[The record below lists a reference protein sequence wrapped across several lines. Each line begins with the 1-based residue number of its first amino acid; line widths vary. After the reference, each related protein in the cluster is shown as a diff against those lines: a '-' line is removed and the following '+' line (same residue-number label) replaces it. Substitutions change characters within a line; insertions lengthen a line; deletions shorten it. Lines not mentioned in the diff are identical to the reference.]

1 MSLKFFLLGWSGS
14 GEGSSRLLSGAYKPC
29 CQYYG
34 SRRVDRRG
42 RVSLLDTADPPPTM
56 HAVPMCCSLL
66 ESWFAENASQAVASH
81 PVPLPGMRFKI

>member
-1 MSLKFFLLGWSGS
+1 M
-14 GEGSSRLLSGAYKPC
+14 
-29 CQYYG
+29 
-34 SRRVDRRG
+34 DRRG